1 MSGDFLWNAG
11 MFFWKVKT
19 FLKSM
24 KIHMPELLSEVE
36 KIAPKIESGDSFD
49 DLWEFIKPKSIDY
62 GLLEKADNIYVVPAD
77 FQWNDIGSWKALY
90 DVLNSDKEGNIIR
103 GNGTVMDGKGNL
115 IHSKDNFTAV
125 LGVDNVVV
133 INAEDVTLVVD
144 KDKVEEIKNLVHYLN
159 TNSLDEL
166 T

>member
-1 MSGDFLWNAG
+1 
-11 MFFWKVKT
+11 
-19 FLKSM
+19 
-24 KIHMPELLSEVE
+24 MPELLNEVE
-36 KIAPKIESGDSFD
+36 KIAPKIDSEDSFD
-49 DLWEFIKPKSIDY
+49 ELWEFIKPESIDY

-90 DVLNSDKEGNIIR
+90 NVFNSDRKGNIIR

-115 IHSKDNFTAV
+115 IHSKDKFTAV

-133 INAEDVTLVVD
+133 INSGDAVLVVD
-144 KDKVEEIKNLVHYLN
+144 KNKVEDIKHFVHYLN
-159 TNSLDEL
+159 TNGLNEL